1 MGLISAALGAAG
13 GVLADQWKEYF
24 YCEAMDKDVL
34 MTKGVKHTS
43 GRSTNTK
50 GSDNIITNG
59 SGIAVADGQAMI
71 IVDDGKVVE
80 FCAEPGRFTWD
91 ASSEPS
97 IFTGNL
103 WQSIKDTF
111 KVLGKRLAYGGD
123 TGHDQ
128 RIYYFNTK
136 ELIDNKFGTMNPI
149 PFRIVD
155 ARANVDLELSVRCAG
170 VYSYRIADPI
180 LFYAKVMGN
189 VRSEYRREEIDTQ
202 LKSEF
207 ISALQP
213 AFAKLS
219 AMQLRPSEI
228 IAHNTELEQAM
239 NEVLSQKW
247 GELRGLEVV
256 SVALSTVTMPEE
268 DQERLKMLQT
278 AATLSNPNLG
288 AGYMTASL
296 GTALNT
302 AAGNENGAMAGL
314 MGVGM
319 GMNMGGGQIANMYAA
334 GQQYNQAYGYQQ
346 PQYQQQTFQTQQ
358 GYQPQQ
364 PAANAWVC
372 PVCGNQNNGNFCPQC
387 GAKKPE
393 VKPGWICPNC
403 GTANTT
409 NFCAQCGTKRPE

>member
-1 MGLISAALGAAG
+1 MGLISAGLGAVG
-13 GVLADQWKEYF
+13 GALADQWKDYF
-24 YCEAMDKDVL
+24 YCEAMDKNVL
-34 MTKGVKHTS
+34 MTKGVKQS
-43 GRSTNTK
+43 GGRSANYK

-71 IVDDGKVVE
+71 IVDDGEVVE

-97 IFTGNL
+97 IFTGKL
-103 WQSIKDTF
+103 WDSIKETF
-111 KVLGKRLAYGGD
+111 KLVGKRFGYGGA

-136 ELIDNKFGTMNPI
+136 ELLDNKFGTQNPI

-155 ARANVDLELSVRCAG
+155 AKANVDLELAVRCAG
-170 VYSYRIADPI
+170 VYSYRIADPL
-180 LFYAKVMGN
+180 LFYTKVVGN
-189 VRSEYRREEIDTQ
+189 VSGEYRREELDLQ
-202 LKSEF
+202 LRSEF

-219 AMQLRPSEI
+219 QMQLRPSEI
-228 IAHNTELEQAM
+228 ITHNTELEQAM
-239 NEVLSQKW
+239 NEALSQKW

-288 AGYMTASL
+288 AGYMTASI
-296 GTALNT
+296 GTAVNT
-302 AAGNENGAMAGL
+302 AAANENGAMAGL

-319 GMNMGGGQIANMYAA
+319 GLNMGAGQIAGMYAA
-334 GQQYNQAYGYQQ
+334 GQQSGAA
-346 PQYQQQTFQTQQ
+346 
-358 GYQPQQ
+358 
-364 PAANAWVC
+364 PAE
-372 PVCGNQNNGNFCPQC
+372 G
-387 GAKKPE
+387 
-393 VKPGWICPNC
+393 GWICPSC
-403 GTANTT
+403 GAQARG
-409 NFCAQCGTKRPE
+409 NFCSQCGTKKPAAQAEWFCPSCGAANSGNFCSQCGTKKPQ

>member
-1 MGLISAALGAAG
+1 MGLISAGLGAIG

-80 FCAEPGRFTWD
+80 FCAEPGRFVWD

-111 KVLGKRLAYGGD
+111 KVLGKRFAFGGD

-136 ELIDNKFGTMNPI
+136 ELIDNKFGTQNPI

-155 ARANVDLELSVRCAG
+155 QRANVDLELSVRCAG

-189 VRSEYRREEIDTQ
+189 VRSEYRREEIDLQ

-296 GTALNT
+296 GSALNT

-334 GQQYNQAYGYQQ
+334 GQQYNQQYGMPQYQQ
-346 PQYQQQTFQTQQ
+346 PQYQ
-358 GYQPQQ
+358 QPQQ
-364 PAANAWVC
+364 PAANAWTC

>member
-1 MGLISAALGAAG
+1 MGLISAGLGAIG

-111 KVLGKRLAYGGD
+111 KVLGKRFAYGGD

-136 ELIDNKFGTMNPI
+136 ELIDNKFGTQNPI

-155 ARANVDLELSVRCAG
+155 QRANVDLELSVRCAG

-189 VRSEYRREEIDTQ
+189 VRSEYRREEIDLQ

-296 GTALNT
+296 GSALNT
-302 AAGNENGAMAGL
+302 AAANENGAMAGL

-334 GQQYNQAYGYQQ
+334 GQQYNQQYAQYQQ
-346 PQYQQQTFQTQQ
+346 PQYQQQ
-358 GYQPQQ
+358 
-364 PAANAWVC
+364 AANAWTC

>member
-1 MGLISAALGAAG
+1 MGLINAALGALG
-13 GVLADQWKEYF
+13 STLADQWKEYF

-34 MTKGVKHTS
+34 LTKGVKKT
-43 GRSTNTK
+43 GTTNTLFGGANSK
-50 GSDNIITNG
+50 ASDNIITNG

-71 IVDDGKVVE
+71 IVDDGEVVE
-80 FCAEPGRFTWD
+80 FCAEPGRFVWD

-97 IFTGNL
+97 IFTGSL
-103 WQSIKDTF
+103 WSSIKETF
-111 KVLGKRLAYGGD
+111 KLVGKRLTYGGE

-170 VYSYRIADPI
+170 VYSYRIADPL
-180 LFYAKVMGN
+180 LFYSKVCGN
-189 VRSEYRREEIDTQ
+189 VAREYRREELDTQ

-247 GELRGLEVV
+247 GQLRGLEVV

-296 GTALNT
+296 GSALNT
-302 AAGNENGAMAGL
+302 AAANENGAMAGL

-319 GMNMGGGQIANMYAA
+319 GMNMGSGQIANMYAM
-334 GQQYNQAYGYQQ
+334 GQQGGYAAPQAQA
-346 PQYQQQTFQTQQ
+346 PQA
-358 GYQPQQ
+358 PQ
-364 PAANAWVC
+364 AAAGAAWTC
-372 PVCGNQNNGNFCPQC
+372 PTCGTVNTSNFCGQC
-387 GAKKPE
+387 GTKRPAPQA
-393 VKPGWICPNC
+393 WTCPTC
-403 GTANTT
+403 GMINTT
-409 NFCAQCGTKRPE
+409 NFCSQCGTKRPE

>member
-1 MGLISAALGAAG
+1 MGLISAGLGAIG

-111 KVLGKRLAYGGD
+111 KVLGKRFAYGGD

-136 ELIDNKFGTMNPI
+136 ELIDNKFGTQNPI

-155 ARANVDLELSVRCAG
+155 QRANVDLELSVRCAG

-189 VRSEYRREEIDTQ
+189 VRSEYRREEIDLQ

-296 GTALNT
+296 GSALNT
-302 AAGNENGAMAGL
+302 AAANENGAMAGL

-334 GQQYNQAYGYQQ
+334 GQQYNQQYAQYQQ
-346 PQYQQQTFQTQQ
+346 PQYQPQA
-358 GYQPQQ
+358 QQ
-364 PAANAWVC
+364 PAANAWTC

>member
-1 MGLISAALGAAG
+1 MGLISAGLGAIG

-80 FCAEPGRFTWD
+80 FCAEPGRFVWD

-111 KVLGKRLAYGGD
+111 KVLGKRFAFGGD

-136 ELIDNKFGTMNPI
+136 ELIDNKFGTQNPI

-155 ARANVDLELSVRCAG
+155 QRANVDLELSVRCAG

-189 VRSEYRREEIDTQ
+189 VRSEYRREEIDLQ

-296 GTALNT
+296 GSALNT
-302 AAGNENGAMAGL
+302 AAANENGAMAGL

-319 GMNMGGGQIANMYAA
+319 GMNMGSGQIANMYAA
-334 GQQYNQAYGYQQ
+334 GQQYNQQYAQYQQ
-346 PQYQQQTFQTQQ
+346 PQYQQQA
-358 GYQPQQ
+358 QQ
-364 PAANAWVC
+364 PAANAWTC

>member
-1 MGLISAALGAAG
+1 MGLISAGLGAVG

-34 MTKGVKHTS
+34 MTKGIKHTS

-50 GSDNIITNG
+50 GNDNIITNG

-111 KVLGKRLAYGGD
+111 KVLGKRFAFGGD

-136 ELIDNKFGTMNPI
+136 ELIDNKFGTQNPI

-155 ARANVDLELSVRCAG
+155 QRANVDLELSVRCAG

-180 LFYAKVMGN
+180 LFYSKVMGN
-189 VRSEYRREEIDTQ
+189 VRSEYRREEIDLQ

-247 GELRGLEVV
+247 GQLRGLEVV

-334 GQQYNQAYGYQQ
+334 GQQYNQQYGQYQQ
-346 PQYQQQTFQTQQ
+346 PQYQ
-358 GYQPQQ
+358 QPQQ
-364 PAANAWVC
+364 PAANAWTC